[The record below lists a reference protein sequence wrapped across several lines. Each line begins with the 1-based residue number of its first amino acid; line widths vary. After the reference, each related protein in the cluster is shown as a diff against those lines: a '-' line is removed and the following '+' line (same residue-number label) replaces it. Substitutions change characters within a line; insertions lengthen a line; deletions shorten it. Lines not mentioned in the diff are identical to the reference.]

1 MSLALLDNPVL
12 PSRSRAHAWLLDL
25 RTQWR
30 NSSLQLIERCNHP
43 DRPIARAYV
52 AQIER
57 PRPQDYAAYHD
68 LLVGMSVQ
76 GSDREAV
83 ATSLLARAPRL
94 AAGQPGLALPRL
106 TNFSAGFYAY
116 EARSLMSRWL
126 GLGMGMEVDGRARLG
141 CISGPRY
148 MAQSSLVR
156 RAMRCLACHAPEAHD
171 EITQVVSEI
180 VLCTVDASGDERFA
194 WRSACSF
201 AVWGAVFLDPT
212 HHADELDYLCSV
224 VEEGA
229 RLALFAASLRQP
241 LVMAPP
247 TSVDGLVAERQN
259 AQLETMDARI
269 HAAFAAARLAHVLQ
283 RLQDATWPG
292 DHPVPRTASLRRGW
306 IPMPW
311 SVERLQLAHARATA
325 RFWANHAALS
335 NSRWLSPAGRE
346 LMHQTCVFMAH
357 AYGWPDPVQMK
368 NSKNDN

>member
-43 DRPIARAYV
+43 DRPVARAYV
-52 AQIER
+52 ARVER

-68 LLVGMSVQ
+68 LLVGMNLK
-76 GSDREAV
+76 GDGREAV
-83 ATSLLARAPRL
+83 ATSLLARAARL
-94 AAGQPGLALPRL
+94 AAGQTVLALPRL
-106 TNFSAGFYAY
+106 TNFSAGFYAD
-116 EARSLMSRWL
+116 EALGIMSRWL
-126 GLGMGMEVDGRARLG
+126 GLEADGRVRLG
-141 CISGPRY
+141 CVPGPRY
-148 MAQSSLVR
+148 MAQSALVR
-156 RAMRCLACHAPEAHD
+156 RALRCLACHVPEAHD

-180 VLCTVDASGDERFA
+180 VMCTVDASGDEQMA

-201 AVWGAVFLDPT
+201 AVWGAVFLDPA

-247 TSVDGLVAERQN
+247 VAVDGPDLDQQEAP
-259 AQLETMDARI
+259 LEAMDARV

-283 RLQDATWPG
+283 RLQDAAWPAG
-292 DHPVPRTASLRRGW
+292 HTAPRAASLRRGW
-306 IPMPW
+306 IAMPW
-311 SVERLQLAHARATA
+311 SAERLQLAHAQATA
-325 RFWANHAALS
+325 RFWAHHAALS
-335 NSRWLSPAGRE
+335 HSRWLSGAGRE

-357 AYGWPDPVQMK
+357 TYGWPDSV
-368 NSKNDN
+368 SV